1 MALNLDPP
9 LLADLVRQRLI
20 DRGLVAA
27 SLSATS
33 RADVVL
39 VSGPGPVEVEADT
52 VVRLPDSGQVLPAA
66 VEIEAGDV
74 GVSRVVD
81 VDDVEALVDLFV
93 AVIRDSGDA

>member
-1 MALNLDPP
+1 MALDLTPP
-9 LLADLVRQRLI
+9 LLADLVRQQLS
-20 DRGLVAA
+20 DRGLVVA
-27 SLSATS
+27 SSSTTS

-39 VSGPGPVEVEADT
+39 VNGAGPVGVEADT
-52 VVRLPDSGQVLPAA
+52 VIRLPDSGQVLPAT

-93 AVIRDSGDA
+93 TVIRSSAGA

>member
-1 MALNLDPP
+1 MALDLTPP
-9 LLADLVRQRLI
+9 LLADLVRQQLS
-20 DRGLVAA
+20 DRGLVVA
-27 SLSATS
+27 SSSTTP

-39 VSGPGPVEVEADT
+39 VNGSGAVEVEADT

-66 VEIEAGDV
+66 VEIEAGGV

-93 AVIRDSGDA
+93 AVIRGSGEA

>member
-1 MALNLDPP
+1 MALDLTPP
-9 LLADLVRQRLI
+9 LLADLVRQQLI
-20 DRGLVAA
+20 DRGLMVA
-27 SLSATS
+27 SSSTTS

-39 VSGPGPVEVEADT
+39 VNGPGPVAVEADT
-52 VVRLPDSGQVLPAA
+52 VVRLPDNGQVLPAA

-93 AVIRDSGDA
+93 TVIRGSSEA